1 MIFKYW
7 KVNNFGEG
15 FITKVDN
22 YNMKI
27 LFSFKDIYVTYN
39 DDYSNQWADR
49 VNAINITKEE
59 AQNIVD
65 LEIKKQ
71 QDDFDSIPENDR
83 INEQRP
89 EKINLI

>member
-1 MIFKYW
+1 MNFKYW
-7 KVNNFGEG
+7 KVNNFGKD

-22 YNMKI
+22 YNMQI

-59 AQNIVD
+59 AQNTVD

-83 INEQRP
+83 INLTKP
-89 EKINLI
+89 ENIYII